1 MRVALD
7 EFVQQVH
14 FQFHGELG
22 LNEAIAVG
30 SRYPRPNPGPAPAVS
45 EEESLL
51 EYSPMWLFGFEQES
65 ASKRGVEFLRDDTS
79 RNSYGTGK
87 EKEIQTIVDRLTSDA
102 CTKAFESAGLTPP
115 KTLLERGVVIGPAS
129 LLADSRAEN
138 LTYMGITEFARRRDV
153 GVYSSGS
160 NRAVTIRDHP
170 GKIADTV
177 DGRPRILLNASAFG
191 SDLAW
196 YITHEF
202 IHAGG
207 ADARPNRFGSDLSYL
222 GYGEGTIYVTGR
234 LHSVKQSVKVGIT
247 EADIQ
252 NACKL
257 D

>member
-1 MRVALD
+1 MLRLSK
-7 EFVQQVH
+7 
-14 FQFHGELG
+14 
-22 LNEAIAVG
+22 VG
-30 SRYPRPNPGPAPAVS
+30 R
-45 EEESLL
+45 
-51 EYSPMWLFGFEQES
+51 
-65 ASKRGVEFLRDDTS
+65 LR
-79 RNSYGTGK
+79 
-87 EKEIQTIVDRLTSDA
+87 TIVVPLDLT
-102 CTKAFESAGLTPP
+102 
-115 KTLLERGVVIGPAS
+115 
-129 LLADSRAEN
+129 
-138 LTYMGITEFARRRDV
+138 RR
-153 GVYSSGS
+153 